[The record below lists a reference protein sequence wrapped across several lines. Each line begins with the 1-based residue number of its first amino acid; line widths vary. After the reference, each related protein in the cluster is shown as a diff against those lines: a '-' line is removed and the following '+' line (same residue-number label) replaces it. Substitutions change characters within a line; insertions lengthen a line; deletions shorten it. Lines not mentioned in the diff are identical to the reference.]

1 MKVIIRVYD
10 GEISSGAKQDILDAL
25 ELDDLLLTGEFD
37 MPASTPGHIPQVEPY
52 HELTFEEEAVDAEVD
67 IPEEEPA

>member
-10 GEISSGAKQDILDAL
+10 GEISSGAKQDILEAL
-25 ELDDLLLTGEFD
+25 ELDDLLLTGEID
-37 MPASTPGHIPQVEPY
+37 VGPGLSEGGVIDGF
-52 HELTFEEEAVDAEVD
+52 HELTFEEEAEEEDTD

>member
-25 ELDDLLLTGEFD
+25 ELDDLLLTGELD
-37 MPASTPGHIPQVEPY
+37 VGPGLAEGGVIDGF
-52 HELTFEEEAVDAEVD
+52 HELTFEEEVEVEEVD
-67 IPEEEPA
+67 VPEEEPA

>member
-25 ELDDLLLTGEFD
+25 ELDDLLLTGELD
-37 MPASTPGHIPQVEPY
+37 VDPGLGEGGVLDGF
-52 HELTFEEEAVDAEVD
+52 HELTFEEEAVEEEVD
-67 IPEEEPA
+67 VPEEEPA